1 MKYIRHIFLF
11 LCLMVSFSANAQS
24 VRTFAEMDSTVILIG
39 GQVGLDVVASFPADA
54 DIHFLPLEG
63 DTLSN
68 EVEIV
73 DRLMPDSTIEANI
86 ITIHQRYIVQS
97 FDSGLH
103 YITPKPLLLLPD
115 SSIVKVDIPALNVL
129 NPFNIEIDEQS
140 QVAKITDIRG
150 AINAP
155 WTLAEFLQYWPW
167 MVGAILLIGA
177 IILGIWYYNRLKAK
191 NAGIVKEKPKK
202 VIPCH
207 VIALDNLEQLKEKSL
222 WQHSHV
228 KEYYSELTEILRTYI
243 SARYNVNAMEST
255 TDEIMDSLKA
265 IPNIDMSDTTRM
277 QNILELADFA
287 KFAKLEP
294 LPDENDGA
302 MKQAVEFVSNTAET
316 NTLEATTK

>member
-1 MKYIRHIFLF
+1 MKYIRHISLL
-11 LCLMVSFSANAQS
+11 LCLITSLLANAQN
-24 VRTFAEMDSTVILIG
+24 VRTYAEMDSTVIFIG
-39 GQVGLDVVASFPADA
+39 GQVGLDIVATFPADA
-54 DIHFLPLEG
+54 EIHFLPLEG

-73 DRLMPDSTIEANI
+73 DRLMPDSTLEANV

-103 YITPKPLLLLPD
+103 YINPKPLLLMPD

-129 NPFNIEIDEQS
+129 NPFNVEIDQQS

-150 AINAP
+150 AINVP
-155 WTLAEFLQYWPW
+155 WTLAEVLQYWPW
-167 MVGAILLIGA
+167 LLGA
-177 IILGIWYYNRLKAK
+177 IILIAAIVLGIWYYKRQKAK

-207 VIALDNLEQLKEKSL
+207 VTALNDLEQLKEKSL

-243 SARYNVNAMEST
+243 SARYSVNAMEST
-255 TDEIMDSLKA
+255 TDEIMENLKA

-316 NTLEATTK
+316 NTPEATTK